1 MIVIGGGRSSG
12 LSPKFRTNLAAVPY
26 VLVASDSPA
35 VHAEVKSVLPQPEY
49 EVLLLDSGAEV
60 LPAAKE
66 RTPDLVICDLM
77 IAGMGGMA
85 TCLELR
91 LETSGGRLP
100 DVPVLLLLDRRADTF
115 LAQRSGAQGWVVKP
129 LDPIRLRKGVRTILA
144 GERYEDTSFK
154 PTTVPVA

>member
-1 MIVIGGGRSSG
+1 M
-12 LSPKFRTNLAAVPY
+12 PY

-35 VHAEVKSVLPQPEY
+35 VQAEVLSVLPSPEY
-49 EVLLLDSGAEV
+49 EVLLVNSGAEV

-66 RTPDLVICDLM
+66 RTPDLVVSDLM
-77 IAGMGGMA
+77 MAGMGGMA
-85 TCLELR
+85 ACLELR

-129 LDPIRLRKGVRTILA
+129 LDPIRLRKGIRTVLK
-144 GERYEDTSFK
+144 GERYEDTSFR
-154 PTTVPVA
+154 PATVPVP